1 MTREDKM
8 KTMKGT
14 DRIVVL
20 ITAASEEEGHKIAKL
35 LVKERKA
42 ACVNIVPGVDSL
54 FRWKGRIDSARESL
68 LLVKT
73 RASLFSEIISLVKE
87 THSYEVPEIIAL
99 PIIGGSEDYLKWL
112 DSACR

>member
-1 MTREDKM
+1 MNSANSTNP
-8 KTMKGT
+8 T
-14 DRIVVL
+14 DSIVVL
-20 ITAASEEEGHKIAKL
+20 ITAGSEEEAHKIAKL
-35 LVKERKA
+35 LVEERKA

-54 FRWKGRIDSARESL
+54 FRWKGKIDSARESL

-73 RASLFSEIISLVKE
+73 RASLFPEIITLVKE

-99 PIIGGSEDYLKWL
+99 PIIGGSEEYLKWL